1 MADNIL
7 FLNMSLVSS
16 KCLFEVWLF
25 NKDVTDDKIG
35 MIAMCW
41 RIFGALITDDLITG
55 RLMEDGR
62 LMVQMYN
69 RGARSIEV

>member
-16 KCLFEVWLF
+16 KCLFEVWVF
-25 NKDVTDDKIG
+25 NKDVTDDKI
-35 MIAMCW
+35 AM
-41 RIFGALITDDLITG
+41 
-55 RLMEDGR
+55 
-62 LMVQMYN
+62 MVQKYN

>member
-25 NKDVTDDKIG
+25 NKDVTDGKIA
-35 MIAMCW
+35 MIA
-41 RIFGALITDDLITG
+41 TDDLITG
-55 RLMEDGR
+55 RLIEDGR
-62 LMVQMYN
+62 STVQLYN
-69 RGARSIEV
+69 RGGRSIEV

>member
-25 NKDVTDDKIG
+25 NKDVTDDKI
-35 MIAMCW
+35 AMVAMRW
-41 RIFGALITDDLITG
+41 RIFGALITHD
-55 RLMEDGR
+55 
-62 LMVQMYN
+62 Y
-69 RGARSIEV
+69 

>member
-35 MIAMCW
+35 MIAMRL
-41 RIFGALITDDLITG
+41 RIFGGID
-55 RLMEDGR
+55 
-62 LMVQMYN
+62 Y
-69 RGARSIEV
+69 S

>member
-1 MADNIL
+1 MANNIL

-16 KCLFEVWLF
+16 KCLLKFWLF
-25 NKDVTDDKIG
+25 NKDVTDDKIA
-35 MIAMCW
+35 IIVVRW

-62 LMVQMYN
+62 LKVQLYH
-69 RGARSIEV
+69 RGGRSIEV

>member
-25 NKDVTDDKIG
+25 NKDVTDDKIA
-35 MIAMCW
+35 MIAMGW
-41 RIFGALITDDLITG
+41 RIFGALITH
-55 RLMEDGR
+55 GR
-62 LMVQMYN
+62 LMVQRFN
-69 RGARSIEV
+69 FPFFSVIISGH